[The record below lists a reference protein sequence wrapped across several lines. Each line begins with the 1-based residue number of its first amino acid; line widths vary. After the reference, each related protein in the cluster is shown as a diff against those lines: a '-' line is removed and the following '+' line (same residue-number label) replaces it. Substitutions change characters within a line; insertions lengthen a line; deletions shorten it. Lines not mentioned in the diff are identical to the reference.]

1 VIVTQGLET
10 IGQVLFDVRV
20 VAGRE
25 AQRKV
30 NQMLER
36 IDLDDIQV
44 GVAVIERQRL
54 FGEELQLK
62 SSFVLYAKLIS

>member
-1 VIVTQGLET
+1 MIVTQGLET